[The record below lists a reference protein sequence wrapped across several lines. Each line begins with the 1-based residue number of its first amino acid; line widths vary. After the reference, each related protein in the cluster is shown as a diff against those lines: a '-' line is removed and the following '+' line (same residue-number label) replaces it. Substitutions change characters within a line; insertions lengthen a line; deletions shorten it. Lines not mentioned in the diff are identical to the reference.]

1 MKQRL
6 WVIIKSM
13 WVTLFINSL
22 YLYLSG
28 LSLNMTK
35 HVAKVSITNEFLP
48 SSDSLRTNNKLDFFC
63 KNLKK
68 KKFPLLSSIFYFED
82 WKGVEAVERSSHQ
95 IHSEPCLLQAVALSV
110 FFNLANFVPNSNI

>member
-28 LSLNMTK
+28 LSLKITK

-48 SSDSLRTNNKLDFFC
+48 KCTNAQTHTNTKAHCLSPDMMYYFHLIWTMLALIREVTAIFHEET
-63 KNLKK
+63 
-68 KKFPLLSSIFYFED
+68 KFNF
-82 WKGVEAVERSSHQ
+82 
-95 IHSEPCLLQAVALSV
+95 AL
-110 FFNLANFVPNSNI
+110 

>member
-28 LSLNMTK
+28 LSLKMTK

-48 SSDSLRTNNKLDFFC
+48 IYYVKIVPE
-63 KNLKK
+63 NL
-68 KKFPLLSSIFYFED
+68 I
-82 WKGVEAVERSSHQ
+82 
-95 IHSEPCLLQAVALSV
+95 
-110 FFNLANFVPNSNI
+110 N

>member
-1 MKQRL
+1 MGNLIYKQLVLSVFVDVHGVFVGVLGVLVGVLGVLCQIKSIDYSRTKNRMTQRL

-28 LSLNMTK
+28 LSLKRTK

-48 SSDSLRTNNKLDFFC
+48 N
-63 KNLKK
+63 
-68 KKFPLLSSIFYFED
+68 
-82 WKGVEAVERSSHQ
+82 
-95 IHSEPCLLQAVALSV
+95 
-110 FFNLANFVPNSNI
+110 